1 MSALL
6 TIEGVSMRFGAYQA
20 LDRIDLAIQQ
30 GEFVALLGPSGC
42 GKTTLLKSIAGF
54 LKPEVGRIL
63 IDGQDVS
70 RLPAHRR
77 PLNTVFQNYALFPH
91 MTVLE
96 NVAYG
101 PRRQGASK
109 AQAADRARGA
119 LDMVGLAD
127 FGPRYP
133 REMSGGQQQRVALA
147 RAIVNQPKL
156 LLLDEPL
163 SALDLKLRKRMQL
176 ELKHL
181 QARLGIAF
189 IFVTHDQEEAM
200 TMADRVVVMH
210 AGRIEAAQEQ
220 RRAGTQAH
228 VCQRLIGVPGAPGF
242 GDQQGLQRAVNDQ
255 RGVARHV
262 ACVGQVV
269 MDAVRVESQ
278 GREAEQPR
286 FVDRRAA
293 FALPAWCL
301 CGGWGGR
308 AAAFGA
314 QEHHA
319 IDFGERHLA
328 VLRPL
333 VLPAHEDHGAATAGL
348 ELHVGDA
355 RMALHHLAKLHR
367 RMPLVV
373 GAGPH
378 HLRQRDRRHQAVRG
392 RVAFILQG

>member
-20 LDRIDLAIQQ
+20 LDHIDLDIQQ

-42 GKTTLLKSIAGF
+42 GKTTLLRSIAGF
-54 LKPEVGRIL
+54 LKPESGRIL
-63 IDGQDVS
+63 IDGQDIS
-70 RLPAHRR
+70 RLAAHHR

-109 AQAADRARGA
+109 AEAAERARAA

-181 QARLGIAF
+181 QAKLGIAF

-210 AGRIEAAQEQ
+210 AGRIEQVG
-220 RRAGTQAH
+220 AGTDIYRQPATRF
-228 VCQRLIGVPGAPGF
+228 VAEFIGDANFMAFTSAGDDRLQLDA
-242 GDQQGLQRAVNDQ
+242 QGLRVPLGGKPAPA
-255 RGVARHV
+255 RGV
-262 ACVGQVV
+262 
-269 MDAVRVESQ
+269 
-278 GREAEQPR
+278 
-286 FVDRRAA
+286 
-293 FALPAWCL
+293 
-301 CGGWGGR
+301 
-308 AAAFGA
+308 
-314 QEHHA
+314 
-319 IDFGERHLA
+319 A
-328 VLRPL
+328 VLRPEDL
-333 VLPAHEDHGAATAGL
+333 RLSAEASGHTLTGAVTDVINVGSHSMIHVDIGGQSVVARHGGIAPA
-348 ELHVGDA
+348 ELRPGKTV
-355 RMALHHLAKLHR
+355 HLAFAPEHLHLIGEQ
-367 RMPLVV
+367 P
-373 GAGPH
+373 
-378 HLRQRDRRHQAVRG
+378 
-392 RVAFILQG
+392 